1 MAPRMESIRDELLK
15 PLDALMASDA
25 DDHTSNKDSKQFRR
39 ECEGEE
45 RRNES

>member
-25 DDHTSNKDSKQFRR
+25 DDHTSKKI
-39 ECEGEE
+39 
-45 RRNES
+45 RNNFDGNVKVK